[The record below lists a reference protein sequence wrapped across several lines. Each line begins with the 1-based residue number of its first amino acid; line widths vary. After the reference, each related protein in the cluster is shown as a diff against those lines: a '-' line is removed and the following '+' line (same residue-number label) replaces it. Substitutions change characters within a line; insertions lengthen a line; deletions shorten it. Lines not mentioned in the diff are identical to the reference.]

1 MLKKLSF
8 RSKLLLVLF
17 VPFLALVVVAA
28 AGLSDRFSALRAQ
41 EQYGA
46 LAGPL
51 ARLSEASRAIENESV
66 VSSWSVAGTAPS
78 EDLFAARK
86 RTDVAVKAFEADHQA
101 FVDSGIGSGAIAALD
116 QAERTL
122 VGLDAERRK
131 VDAKS
136 VDAAQVRGW
145 YMGADDDLLTA
156 GERVARGLAAP
167 ATSAAVTRSYSLQ
180 RAQHELAHESS
191 VYIAVLASG
200 QQQGFSE
207 WLAALAGRERAVS
220 AFTATADPAELS
232 AFTGAGLSTD
242 PVELPTAFPATAT
255 TPADEL
261 DRYQTEAGKLDE
273 AIAAVDGT
281 IRTAS
286 NAAASAAE
294 SDVRLYG
301 GAAVLAM
308 LLTLGL
314 MWFVSKAVVG
324 PVRRLTAAAR
334 EMSQEQLPALVESLR
349 TGADVSTITPTVI
362 DVQSEDEIGELA
374 QAFNDVEQVT
384 LEVAQ
389 QQSLLLRKGMG
400 DLFVNLARRNQSL
413 LERQLELLDELERN
427 EHDPSQLDSLFKL
440 DHMATRMRR
449 NAESLL
455 VLSGAEQPRQWQES
469 IGLLDVVR
477 SAAAEIADFPRVEL
491 VGIDERI
498 SVSGRAVA
506 DVSHLLAELLENATS
521 FSSPESAVVVSGA
534 ITRSG
539 FVLAITDQGIGMAPE
554 RIAESNQLLRHPP
567 VVGLAL
573 SRALGLH
580 VVGALAKRH
589 GIAVEIRKGSPIG
602 TVALVAL
609 PKAILEARG
618 RSTTADHTVPTYSPD
633 VDGEGAPAPLG
644 ARRAGPATTAGAPTP
659 AAAAATATADAVT
672 WHPADEPPVEQW
684 AREVDAQQHAASAAA
699 ATDFLTEAPAP
710 VEPEPQPEPYAEP
723 AAEWQPDTA
732 FAAAPEWQPEPT
744 PEAVTG
750 PAPQA
755 FAPDAFTA
763 EQFVAEPVEPVV
775 SAEPVEIVEPVA
787 YAEPAE
793 PFTAETTEFT
803 STGSA
808 DAFAS
813 DFTSDFGGGSAE
825 FTADFGD
832 APAAEELPL
841 PTRVPGM
848 HLLHEPVV
856 STEGGVDESDPMRPY
871 RVHELLTAPLAGCA
885 ARPARR
891 VGGRLRDA
899 DRRSRCGQHRE
910 ESR

>member
-1 MLKKLSF
+1 MVGSSDAGSGALNRFLASSPDGGVPTRLNGCDPGREGRGTHLLSERAGRRRPTVLKKLSF

-46 LAGPL
+46 VAAPL
-51 ARLSEASRAIENESV
+51 NRLSDASRAIENESV

-78 EDLFAARK
+78 DELFTARK
-86 RTDVAVKAFEADHQA
+86 RTDAAVKAFLADHQQ
-101 FVDSGIGSGAIAALD
+101 FVDAGIGSDAVAALD

-122 VGLDAERRK
+122 VGLDAERLK
-131 VDAKS
+131 VDGRTA
-136 VDAAQVRGW
+136 DAAQVRGW
-145 YMGADDDLLTA
+145 YMGADDDLLTF
-156 GERVARGLAAP
+156 GEHVARDLAAP
-167 ATSAAVTRSYSLQ
+167 RTSEAVTRSFTLQ
-180 RAQHELAHESS
+180 RAQHELARESS
-191 VYIAVLASG
+191 VYIAVLASS
-200 QQQGFSE
+200 QPQGFSE
-207 WLAALAGRERAVS
+207 WVS
-220 AFTATADPAELS
+220 AIAAREGLVSSFTASADPAELA
-232 AFTGAGLSTD
+232 AFTAAGVSTD
-242 PVELPTAFPATAT
+242 PTGLPAAFPASAT
-255 TPADEL
+255 TPAQEL
-261 DRYQTEAGKLDE
+261 DRYQAQAARLDK
-273 AIAAVDGT
+273 AIAAVDST
-281 IRTAS
+281 IRAAS
-286 NAAASAAE
+286 DAAATAAANE
-294 SDVRLYG
+294 VRLYG

-314 MWFVSKAVVG
+314 MWFVSKAVVA

-349 TGADVSTITPTVI
+349 SGGDVSTITPTVI

-427 EHDPSQLDSLFKL
+427 EHDPGQLDSLFKL

-455 VLSGAEQPRQWQES
+455 VLSGAEQPRQWQEA

-521 FSSPESAVVVSGA
+521 FSSPETAVVVSGA

-539 FVLAITDQGIGMAPE
+539 FVLAITDQGIGMTPE
-554 RIAESNQLLRHPP
+554 RIAEANHLLRHPP

-589 GIAVEIRKGSPIG
+589 GIAVEIRPASPTGI
-602 TVALVAL
+602 VALVAM
-609 PKAILEARG
+609 PKAILEAKG
-618 RSTTADHTVPTYSPD
+618 RQEPVDYAVPVYSPD
-633 VDGEGAPAPLG
+633 VDDDGSPLPLG
-644 ARRAGPATTAGAPTP
+644 AHREGPEPHAASVTPVSGAAVTATTDRA
-659 AAAAATATADAVT
+659 T

-684 AREVDAQQHAASAAA
+684 AREVDAQEHAASAAA
-699 ATDFLTEAPAP
+699 AAVAEMQMPEVRSGTTEPTPAP
-710 VEPEPQPEPYAEP
+710 ELSEPGYETVDDHG
-723 AAEWQPDTA
+723 AAISDQ
-732 FAAAPEWQPEPT
+732 AAAP
-744 PEAVTG
+744 PEADEV
-750 PAPQA
+750 A
-755 FAPDAFTA
+755 A
-763 EQFVAEPVEPVV
+763 ER
-775 SAEPVEIVEPVA
+775 
-787 YAEPAE
+787 
-793 PFTAETTEFT
+793 
-803 STGSA
+803 
-808 DAFAS
+808 DAS
-813 DFTSDFGGGSAE
+813 D
-825 FTADFGD
+825 
-832 APAAEELPL
+832 LPL
-841 PTRVPGM
+841 PIRVPGQ
-848 HLLHEPVV
+848 HLLHEPAAPAE
-856 STEGGVDESDPMRPY
+856 TAIDESDPMRPY
-871 RVHELLTAPLAGCA
+871 RVHELLTRHSHGVQRGQSHQVYPADRFAPLDDAS
-885 ARPARR
+885 
-891 VGGRLRDA
+891 A
-899 DRRSRCGQHRE
+899 DRSTDDPDAGSTGE
-910 ESR
+910 ELS